1 MNKQDN
7 KAENN
12 APQFVTSD
20 STAFPREYA
29 SWLKDVKLR
38 YRQAQVKAAIKVNTE
53 LLQFY
58 WQLGKDI
65 VAMHIEGQWGKGVMK
80 QLSLD
85 LRAEFPEQA
94 GFSHTNLKYIKRWYL
109 FYNQEDIIGQQAV
122 DQLSLPEKFKLVP
135 WRHHVC
141 IFTKSKIMSQP
152 QPITN

>member
-7 KAENN
+7 KAENY

-38 YRQAQVKAAIKVNTE
+38 YSQAQVKAAIKVNTE

-65 VAMHIEGQWGKGVMK
+65 VAMHIEDQWGKGVMK

-85 LRAEFPEQA
+85 LRAEFPEQV
-94 GFSHTNLKYIKRWYL
+94 GFSHTNPKYIKR
-109 FYNQEDIIGQQAV
+109 
-122 DQLSLPEKFKLVP
+122 
-135 WRHHVC
+135 
-141 IFTKSKIMSQP
+141 
-152 QPITN
+152 